1 MFARFVRWWGQPVAG
16 IRTGDLVIAAA
27 LLMIAV
33 ASVLTGNPHEG
44 PIAVTLPAAVVMTV
58 SLVWRTRQ
66 PAVTIGGVVIAG
78 AFQTV
83 LASDPGSLW
92 SLVVLVVA
100 MYSCAAHYREGAA
113 AVCGV
118 VLVGALLI
126 QERIGNGV
134 DYLFI
139 VLLFGGTWLLG
150 RASRLWRT
158 RVRHVEQHQEQ
169 LARLAVAE
177 ERVRIARDLHDI
189 IAHSLSVITVQADA
203 AEAALDHDPERAR
216 QPLTTITATARAS
229 INEIRDVVQVLRS
242 DDAEPRRTPGLA
254 AAPELIADAR
264 RAGVE
269 VEASLADT
277 AGLPTVVDAAG
288 YRILQEA
295 LTNMVR
301 HARGA
306 SGRVAVTRESAALT
320 IEVTNGPGTSTQRGG
335 GMGLLGMRERALAV
349 GGTLETGAGADGGFR
364 LLARLP
370 LHPVP
375 AGAAG
380 SELKPR

>member
-1 MFARFVRWWGQPVAG
+1 VLG
-16 IRTGDLVIAAA
+16 IPTGDLVIAGA
-27 LLMIAV
+27 LLVIGV
-33 ASVLTGNPHEG
+33 ASVLTGNPYEG
-44 PIAVTLPAAVVMTV
+44 PIAVTLPATIVMTAG
-58 SLVWRTRQ
+58 LVWRTRQ
-66 PAVTIGGVVIAG
+66 PAITIGAVVAAG
-78 AFQTV
+78 AFQTI

-92 SLVVLVVA
+92 SLVVLVIA

-113 AVCGV
+113 AICGV
-118 VLVGALLI
+118 VLVVALLI
-126 QERIGNGV
+126 EERIDNGV

-139 VLLFGGTWLLG
+139 ALLFGGTWLLG

-158 RVRHVEQHQEQ
+158 RVRRVEQEQEQ

-216 QPLTTITATARAS
+216 QPLTAITATARAS

-242 DDAEPRRTPGLA
+242 DDAEPRHTPGLS

-264 RAGVE
+264 RAGLE
-269 VEASLADT
+269 LEASLADT

-295 LTNMVR
+295 LTNATR

-306 SGRVAVTRESAALT
+306 TARVVVARDAESLT
-320 IEVTNGPGTSTQRGG
+320 IEVVNGPGTSTQRGG

-349 GGTLETGAGADGGFR
+349 GGTLETEAGVDGGFR

-370 LHPVP
+370 LHPLP
-375 AGAAG
+375 TRAPDAAG
-380 SELKPR
+380 SETESR